1 MAFFDLYSQIMITS
15 SFHGVALSIILNREF
30 VFFPLGGAYSE
41 GNNRVTD
48 LLTLLGL
55 TERIIYRKS
64 DLIYILS
71 KKIEWHSV
79 NRKLDSL
86 RKKSKNFL
94 SVLDDENFIYCNNT
108 NLQ

>member
-1 MAFFDLYSQIMITS
+1 M
-15 SFHGVALSIILNREF
+15 ALSIIFNREF

>member
-1 MAFFDLYSQIMITS
+1 M
-15 SFHGVALSIILNREF
+15 
-30 VFFPLGGAYSE
+30 
-41 GNNRVTD
+41 TD